1 MRAISVEDVK
11 EGAILARSL
20 TNEDMIVMI
29 SEGTVLTKAHITRLG
44 FLNIPVIYIKDE
56 YELSK
61 NFQAASAVFSKSN
74 AFVKDYS
81 EVVDIAKDIFSN
93 MDNDKESKSR
103 AAHAVVDK
111 AITPLAKSSGV
122 IDHLFDISHMA
133 NDLYQH
139 SLRVS
144 IMAGVI
150 GKWMRYDSRRQQ
162 DITLAGFF
170 HDVGKTKIADRVLGK
185 HLDKLQGE
193 DLETYRNHTEL
204 GYKILENM
212 PNISEG
218 VKRAAK
224 EHHERMDGSGFP
236 NGLKGSEI
244 HIYSSIVALADFYD
258 NTTTEKEGYIKQT
271 PFDAI
276 KYVTE
281 NLYTTLDPTVCVPFL
296 THIKDAFI
304 GSRVILNNG
313 VTGKVAAFPNDFAAF
328 PVVAG
333 DNGEMINLNQD
344 PGIRIIEYNP
354 KE

>member
-1 MRAISVEDVK
+1 MRAVSVEDVE

-20 TNEDMIVMI
+20 VNDDMIVMI

-44 FLNIPVIYIKDE
+44 YLNIPVIYIKDE

-74 AFVKDYS
+74 AFVKDYG
-81 EVVDIAKDIFSN
+81 EVVEVAKEIFSDVDIN
-93 MDNDKESKSR
+93 KEKKSEE
-103 AAHAVVDK
+103 AHKVVDS

-144 IMAGVI
+144 IMSGVI
-150 GKWMRYDSRRQQ
+150 AKWMRYDNLRQK

-170 HDVGKTKIADRVLGK
+170 HDVGKTKIPDRVLGK
-185 HLDKLQGE
+185 HMDKLQGE
-193 DLETYRNHTEL
+193 DLETYRNHTNL
-204 GYKILENM
+204 GFEILENM

-218 VKRAAK
+218 IKRAAK

-236 NGLKGSEI
+236 HGLKGSEI

-258 NTTTEKEGYIKQT
+258 NTTTEREGYVKQT

-276 KYVTE
+276 SYITE
-281 NLYTTLDPTVCVPFL
+281 NLYTTLDPTVCVPFS
-296 THIKDAFI
+296 THIKDAFV
-304 GSRVILNNG
+304 GSRVTLNNG
-313 VTGKVAAFPNDFAAF
+313 VMGRVAAFPSDFAAF

-333 DNGEMINLNQD
+333 DGGEMINLNKE
-344 PGIRIIEYNP
+344 PGVKIIEYNP